1 MLRRKKRMSYTLLP
15 LLGLVFTG
23 GFFAFLTTIR
33 NQEPYRS
40 LDKRWSR
47 SIYDS
52 NSFSNPLMVFF
63 SRIGSGFFT
72 VPLGLMLFFSYQNTG
87 NRDKSKLIL
96 FNVIGIRILNVL
108 FKQLFKRKPPEW
120 ERLIKASKYGYPS
133 AHTMN
138 AAGFY
143 GLLLFLSGMWRNL
156 WALLVSFIFLI
167 MIGVSRVK
175 LGIHYILDMIAG
187 LAGGLFLNLLG
198 IKTYKLFFRR

>member
-1 MLRRKKRMSYTLLP
+1 MLRRKKRTSYTLLP

-23 GFFAFLTTIR
+23 GFFTFLTLIR

-52 NSFSNPLMVFF
+52 NTFSNPLMVFF

-72 VPLGLMLFFSYQNTG
+72 VPLGLILFFSYQNTG

-96 FNVIGIRILNVL
+96 FNVIGIRILNSV
-108 FKQLFKRKPPEW
+108 FKRLFKRKPPEW

-143 GLLLFLSGMWRNL
+143 GLVLFLSGMWRNL
-156 WALLVSFIFLI
+156 WALLVSFVFLI

-187 LAGGLFLNLLG
+187 MAGGLFLNLLG
-198 IKTYKLFFRR
+198 IKTYKWFFRR

>member
-1 MLRRKKRMSYTLLP
+1 MFRRKKRTSYTLLS
-15 LLGLVFTG
+15 LLGIVLTG
-23 GFFAFLTTIR
+23 GFFAFLTLIR

-52 NSFSNPLMVFF
+52 NAFSNPLMVIF
-63 SRIGSGFFT
+63 SRLGSGFFI
-72 VPLGLMLFFSYQNTG
+72 VPLGLMLYLSYRNTG
-87 NRDKSKLIL
+87 NRDKSRLIL
-96 FNVIGIRILNVL
+96 FHVIGIRILNAFIKL
-108 FKQLFKRKPPEW
+108 LFKRKPPEW

-143 GLLLFLSGMWRNL
+143 GLLLFLSGMWNNI
-156 WALLVSFIFLI
+156 WALLGSIVFLM

-187 LAGGLFLNLLG
+187 IAGGLFLNLLG

>member
-1 MLRRKKRMSYTLLP
+1 MLRRKKRTSYTLLP
-15 LLGLVFTG
+15 LLGLLFTG
-23 GFFAFLTTIR
+23 GFFAFFTLIR

-52 NSFSNPLMVFF
+52 GTLSNPLMVFF
-63 SRIGSGFFT
+63 SRLSSGFFT
-72 VPLGLMLFFSYQNTG
+72 VPLGLMLFFSYQKTG
-87 NRDKSKLIL
+87 NRDKSRLIL
-96 FNVIGIRILNVL
+96 FNVIGIRMLNAL

-156 WALLVSFIFLI
+156 WALFVSFIFLI

-175 LGIHYILDMIAG
+175 LGIHYILDMVAG
-187 LAGGLFLNLLG
+187 LAGGLFLNLLS
-198 IKTYKLFFRR
+198 IKTYKWFFKR

>member
-1 MLRRKKRMSYTLLP
+1 LLRRKKRTSYTLLS

-23 GFFAFLTTIR
+23 GFFAFLTLIR
-33 NQEPYRS
+33 NQDPYRS

-52 NSFSNPLMVFF
+52 DTLSNPLMVLF
-63 SRIGSGFFT
+63 SRLSSGFFT
-72 VPLGLMLFFSYQNTG
+72 VPLGLLLFFSYQNTG
-87 NRDKSKLIL
+87 DRDKSKLIL
-96 FNVIGIRILNVL
+96 FNVIGIRILNAL

-138 AAGFY
+138 AAGFF

-156 WALLVSFIFLI
+156 WALLVSFLFLI

-175 LGIHYILDMIAG
+175 LGIHYILDMAAG
-187 LAGGLFLNLLG
+187 LVGGVFLNLLS
-198 IKTYKLFFRR
+198 IKTYKWFFKR

>member
-1 MLRRKKRMSYTLLP
+1 MLRKKKRTSYTLLP

-23 GFFAFLTTIR
+23 GFFALLTLIR

-52 NSFSNPLMVFF
+52 DTLSNPLMVLF
-63 SRIGSGFFT
+63 SRLSSGFFT

-87 NRDKSKLIL
+87 NRDKSRLIL
-96 FNVIGIRILNVL
+96 FNVIGIRILNAL

-156 WALLVSFIFLI
+156 WALLASFLFLI

-175 LGIHYILDMIAG
+175 LGIHYILDMAAG
-187 LAGGLFLNLLG
+187 LVGGVFLNLLS
-198 IKTYKLFFRR
+198 IKTYKWFFKR

>member
-1 MLRRKKRMSYTLLP
+1 MFRRKKRTSYTLLP
-15 LLGLVFTG
+15 FIGLVFTG
-23 GFFAFLTTIR
+23 GLFAFLTLIR
-33 NQEPYRS
+33 NQEPYLS

-47 SIYDS
+47 SIYDLDTL
-52 NSFSNPLMVFF
+52 SNPLMVLF
-63 SRIGSGFFT
+63 SRISSGFVT
-72 VPLGLMLFFSYQNTG
+72 VPLGLILFFCYQITG

-96 FNVIGIRILNVL
+96 FNVIGIRILNAL

-143 GLLLFLSGMWRNL
+143 GLLLFLSGMWRNF
-156 WALLVSFIFLI
+156 WALLVSFLFLI

-175 LGIHYILDMIAG
+175 LGIHYILDMVSG
-187 LAGGLFLNLLG
+187 LAGGVFLNLLS
-198 IKTYKLFFRR
+198 IKTYKWFFKR